1 MRISVC
7 YEDAYAE
14 EMIAGLPAATMLVN
28 VSNDGWFTGSI
39 EPAQHAE
46 IARMRALETGRYLLR
61 ATNNGVSAIIDDK
74 GKVTATAAPQMATV
88 ISGYATPMQGE
99 TPYMRVGNWLVISL
113 MLVLLGVSLLGWRSK
128 FL

>member
-1 MRISVC
+1 
-7 YEDAYAE
+7 
-14 EMIAGLPAATMLVN
+14 
-28 VSNDGWFTGSI
+28 
-39 EPAQHAE
+39 
-46 IARMRALETGRYLLR
+46 
-61 ATNNGVSAIIDDK
+61 
-74 GKVTATAAPQMATV
+74 V